1 VTGSPE
7 SAERGSPDRA
17 SPAPVDPS
25 SDEPATAS
33 SQSATS
39 GREGAH
45 DEVDGDEVEGD
56 EVEVDEVDEADGG
69 DEHDAEL
76 AGESGPDPL
85 RFNRWMKRSTTG
97 AVLTGVTIG
106 LQQALEKRDQRPA
119 FVIEA
124 PGEPED
130 DEPLVRLQFDPD
142 SPSNTVVV
150 VRADAGHERAPSPH
164 VEEPNNTEPDR

>member
-1 VTGSPE
+1 MIGSPE
-7 SAERGSPDRA
+7 SADRA
-17 SPAPVDPS
+17 SPVRSSPAPDHAP
-25 SDEPATAS
+25 SDESAAS
-33 SQSATS
+33 PESAT
-39 GREGAH
+39 GRRQGARPER
-45 DEVDGDEVEGD
+45 DERDHIDGDEG
-56 EVEVDEVDEADGG
+56 GG
-69 DEHDAEL
+69 DAIGQDPEL
-76 AGESGPDPL
+76 PTETGPDPL

-142 SPSNTVVV
+142 NPSKTVAV
-150 VRADAGHERAPSPH
+150 VRADAGHDRAPLPL
-164 VEEPNNTEPDR
+164 VDDPEAEPGDTEPNR

>member
-1 VTGSPE
+1 LVTGSPE
-7 SAERGSPDRA
+7 SADRRSPDGA
-17 SPAPVDPS
+17 SPAPVDPLP
-25 SDEPATAS
+25 DEPASTS
-33 SQSATS
+33 SRSATG
-39 GREGAH
+39 GREGAP
-45 DEVDGDEVEGD
+45 DG
-56 EVEVDEVDEADGG
+56 DEVDEADG
-69 DEHDAEL
+69 DDAIEYDAEL
-76 AGESGPDPL
+76 AAESGPDPL

-97 AVLTGVTIG
+97 AVLTGVTLG

-150 VRADAGHERAPSPH
+150 VRADAGHERAPSPL
-164 VEEPNNTEPDR
+164 VGEPEDTEPDR

>member
-1 VTGSPE
+1 LVTGSPE
-7 SAERGSPDRA
+7 SADRGSPDRA
-17 SPAPVDPS
+17 SPAPVDPL
-25 SDEPATAS
+25 SDEPASAS
-33 SQSATS
+33 SRSATS
-39 GREGAH
+39 GREGA
-45 DEVDGDEVEGD
+45 
-56 EVEVDEVDEADGG
+56 DEVDEAD
-69 DEHDAEL
+69 DDAIDHDAEL
-76 AGESGPDPL
+76 AAETGPDPL

-97 AVLTGVTIG
+97 AVLTGVTLG

-150 VRADAGHERAPSPH
+150 VRADAGHERAPSPL
-164 VEEPNNTEPDR
+164 VEEPEDTEPDR

>member
-1 VTGSPE
+1 M
-7 SAERGSPDRA
+7 PDRPTSA
-17 SPAPVDPS
+17 SPRAGTGGTEEVPVEVEEVAP
-25 SDEPATAS
+25 T
-33 SQSATS
+33 
-39 GREGAH
+39 
-45 DEVDGDEVEGD
+45 DGDSSTQET
-56 EVEVDEVDEADGG
+56 
-69 DEHDAEL
+69 EL
-76 AGESGPDPL
+76 PPGSGPDPL

-142 SPSNTVVV
+142 NPSNTVAV
-150 VRADAGHERAPSPH
+150 VRADAGHDRGPSPS
-164 VEEPNNTEPDR
+164 VDVGKPEDSEPDR